1 MTNQNIASLPI
12 DKEILQKIKIHCAI
26 NKMKMK
32 EYIALLVEQD
42 LKNFNKD
49 VTNEK

>member
-1 MTNQNIASLPI
+1 MNPKNLTSLPV

-32 EYIALLVEQD
+32 DYISLLVHKD
-42 LKNFNKD
+42 LNISEEL
-49 VTNEK
+49 NEK